1 MARVA
6 GLAYLLIFV
15 GAGLSY
21 GYVHTQ
27 LLVPGDTAATAGNIA
42 VSGNMLS
49 WCVSGSLIAFACDI
63 IVAAIFYLLLKP
75 SGKLLS
81 LLGAFFRL
89 VQTAVLGFNLIFLL
103 AVVLLIKQP
112 QLLGGIAPDAMYSL
126 LLHLYESGFDVAMV
140 FFGLHC
146 VVVAWLMLRSPLFP
160 QWLGILVLLAG
171 ATYLLDSF
179 SKFLLPSL
187 VSITANVVGITA
199 VVAELSL
206 CVWLLVKGVKEKSQ
220 LPALAQ

>member
-1 MARVA
+1 
-6 GLAYLLIFV
+6 
-15 GAGLSY
+15 
-21 GYVHTQ
+21 
-27 LLVPGDTAATAGNIA
+27 
-42 VSGNMLS
+42 
-49 WCVSGSLIAFACDI
+49 
-63 IVAAIFYLLLKP
+63 
-75 SGKLLS
+75 
-81 LLGAFFRL
+81 
-89 VQTAVLGFNLIFLL
+89 
-103 AVVLLIKQP
+103 
-112 QLLGGIAPDAMYSL
+112 
-126 LLHLYESGFDVAMV
+126 LHLYESGFAVAMV